1 MKQHEYLFDE
11 NISIIVKDYFE
22 RKGFKCEA
30 VKELMKGET
39 DSRIGQY
46 ALSNNKIIITL
57 DKDFGEIFFNMG
69 ISVILLRLRNA
80 LPERIID
87 YLEKFFQ
94 ERIGF
99 TEKELPRLV
108 VITEKKTRER

>member
-1 MKQHEYLFDE
+1 MKQPEYLFDE
-11 NISIIVKDYFE
+11 NISIAVKDYFQ

-39 DSRIGQY
+39 DSRIGRY
-46 ALSNNKIIITL
+46 ALEKNKIIITL

-80 LPERIID
+80 LPERIIF

-94 ERIGF
+94 ER
-99 TEKELPRLV
+99 TEFKKEELPRLV

>member
-1 MKQHEYLFDE
+1 MKQLKYLFDE
-11 NISIIVKDYFE
+11 NISIIVKDYFME
-22 RKGFKCEA
+22 KGYNCEA
-30 VKELMKGET
+30 VKELMRGET
-39 DSRIGQY
+39 DSRIGRY
-46 ALSNNKIIITL
+46 ALKNNKIIITL

-80 LPERIID
+80 LPEKIIY

-94 ERIGF
+94 ERTEF
-99 TEKELPRLV
+99 TDEELPRLV

>member
-11 NISIIVKDYFE
+11 NIAIIVKDYFK

-46 ALSNNKIIITL
+46 ALTNNKIIITL

-94 ERIGF
+94 ERTGF